1 MVVALDDETAAWL
14 KVRDVA
20 NYVKVLRSR
29 TGDTG
34 NHATSG
40 LKFKVLIDF
49 LSVGC
54 SVLLSDVD
62 VIWLANPFLK
72 LYRDADVEG
81 MSDGWDE
88 PTTYGYNDLGAL
100 RVFAR
105 NSGMFYLRATH
116 EALRMVQRLAYRME
130 TEGVWDQTAYN
141 EEQFYPWHDG
151 HAAAG
156 VSSRVMPYF
165 CNLNSKTFF
174 RFVRE
179 DEALLAGLSPVS
191 IHVNY
196 HPEKP
201 QVRRRWARKPR
212 ARPWRRRSLL
222 LYTVL
227 SACHLSPRAACHHRP
242 ACSAWPTCTH
252 ITITM

>member
-116 EALRMVQRLAYRME
+116 EALRMVRSLRHPSAM
-130 TEGVWDQTAYN
+130 
-141 EEQFYPWHDG
+141 H
-151 HAAAG
+151 
-156 VSSRVMPYF
+156 
-165 CNLNSKTFF
+165 
-174 RFVRE
+174 
-179 DEALLAGLSPVS
+179 LLAPQSKRAHLDPVS
-191 IHVNY
+191 
-196 HPEKP
+196 
-201 QVRRRWARKPR
+201 
-212 ARPWRRRSLL
+212 
-222 LYTVL
+222 T
-227 SACHLSPRAACHHRP
+227 P
-242 ACSAWPTCTH
+242 AVWTREL
-252 ITITM
+252 